1 MAKTI
6 ARKITIY
13 VDGRETEATLEWL
26 QKKTEAPQRERGPTI
41 AN

>member
-13 VDGRETEATLEWL
+13 VDGRETGATLEGL
-26 QKKTEAPQRERGPTI
+26 QKK
-41 AN
+41 N